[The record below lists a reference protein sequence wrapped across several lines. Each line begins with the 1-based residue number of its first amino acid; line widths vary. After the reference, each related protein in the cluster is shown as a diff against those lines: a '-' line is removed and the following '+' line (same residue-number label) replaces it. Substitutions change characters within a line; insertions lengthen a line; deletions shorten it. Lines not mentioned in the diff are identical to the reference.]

1 LTFNRAEVSQLLP
14 SAMTESAPPAAV
26 RNAEPSADGPSAS
39 AAGFKGMVV
48 GIIVLVATIVCSAVL
63 HHRAMTALK
72 AEVQDKLVRAA
83 MAVAVEVDGDLHR
96 TFVDRAQ
103 EATSE
108 YERALEPLQRALY
121 WKKGGRDVRN
131 DYGFIYTCI
140 LKEEEVFF
148 VLDPTPPGLMSP
160 DGVEQK
166 SHVMQP
172 YPDASDTLRKVL
184 RTGEAAA
191 DPEPYEDVWG
201 VFVSGYAPFYDGAG
215 EMVGVV
221 AVDWRAETY
230 AKRLAGIKRA
240 WYLQIVLCLASG
252 FLSGIGTGIAL
263 VRRERAEAAK
273 RHAIEEAR
281 RNRERWRIMVE
292 TLPKPAA
299 HVQDG
304 EVWMNGP
311 LQQVLGYSRDEI
323 RTMEDWFEKL
333 FGERAEEVR
342 KIYAEERAAGFNR
355 TRETKV
361 RRKDGEERWFEFMAH
376 RYGAGEVWLADDI
389 TERRNHEAGI
399 IAAREQAEA
408 AANAKSA
415 FLATVSHEIRTPMNG
430 VIGMT
435 NLLLETS
442 LEPRAREMVET
453 VRNCGEMLIVVIN
466 DILDFSKLESG
477 GMELEN
483 EPFELR
489 GCVEDCLDLFA
500 GRAGE
505 KGLNLVYVMAEE
517 CPETIRGDA
526 TRVKQVLC
534 NLIGNAVKF
543 TSQGEVEVRV
553 EVEGGGRPEV
563 GDECVLKI
571 SVRDTGIGI
580 PAERQNRLFKSFSQ
594 VDSSTARKYGGTGL
608 GLAIA
613 KRLTELMGGEMSV
626 KSVEGEGSTFSFTL
640 KTRVEATRAGAKAAA
655 SVSLRHLRA
664 LVVSESATSLAV
676 WQGYLRQ
683 WGIECFGVNEAAQA
697 LRLLRENSVYQL
709 LITDMQMPGM
719 DGLELCRRIRESA
732 IVAPRIIMMSSIT
745 RADIRAV
752 ALAQGVSVVLQK
764 PVRPATM
771 LHAIEEV
778 MMGGSGPTKEA
789 VAEEAPAKR
798 KAEWPLRVLVVDDNK
813 INQIVARR
821 MLEHFGY
828 EPDVAANGEEAFE
841 AVLRKGYDVVFMDV
855 QMPVMNGFEATRRI
869 RGTVPADRQPWI
881 VALTANALEGDR
893 ESCLREGM
901 DDYLSK
907 PIRAAEL
914 EKTLR
919 GVKVGGRGKGGA

>member
-1 LTFNRAEVSQLLP
+1 ME
-14 SAMTESAPPAAV
+14 PPA
-26 RNAEPSADGPSAS
+26 RGREPTAAPTQAGAA

-72 AEVQDKLVRAA
+72 AEVQDKLMRAA
-83 MAVAVEVDGDLHR
+83 MAVAIEVDGDLHQ
-96 TFVDRAQ
+96 TLVDPAQ
-103 EATSE
+103 EETAE
-108 YERALEPLQRALY
+108 YERAVEPLRRALY
-121 WKKGGRDVRN
+121 WRKNGEDVRN

-140 LKEEEVFF
+140 RRGEEVFF
-148 VLDPTPPGLMSP
+148 VLDPTPPGLLLSN
-160 DGVEQK
+160 GVEQK

-172 YPDASDTLRKVL
+172 YPDASDTLREVL
-184 RTGEAAA
+184 RTGVAAA
-191 DPEPYEDVWG
+191 DPEPYEDEWG
-201 VFVSGYAPFYDGAG
+201 VFVSGYAPFYDSARR
-215 EMVGVV
+215 MVGAVG
-221 AVDWRAETY
+221 VDWRAETY
-230 AKRLAGIKRA
+230 AKRLAGIQRA

-263 VRRERAEAAK
+263 VRRERVEAAR

-311 LQQVLGYSRDEI
+311 LQEVLGYTREEI
-323 RTMEDWFEKL
+323 ATLDAWFEKL
-333 FGERAEEVR
+333 FGARAAEARAGYE
-342 KIYAEERAAGFNR
+342 EERTAGFNR
-355 TRETKV
+355 TRETHV
-361 RRKDGEERWFEFMAH
+361 RRKDGAERWLEFTAH
-376 RYGAGEVWLADDI
+376 RYGPGEVWMANDI
-389 TERRNHEAGI
+389 TERREYEAGI

-408 AANAKSA
+408 AAKAKSA

-435 NLLLETS
+435 NLLLES
-442 LEPRAREMVET
+442 PLEPRAREMVET

-466 DILDFSKLESG
+466 DILDFSKIESG

-483 EPFELR
+483 EPFEPR
-489 GCVEDCLDLFA
+489 ACVEDCLDLFA
-500 GRAGE
+500 ARAGE
-505 KGLNLVYVMAEE
+505 KGLNLVYSMAEE
-517 CPETIRGDA
+517 CPETIRGDV
-526 TRVKQVLC
+526 TRLKQVLC

-543 TSQGEVEVRV
+543 TAAGEVEVRV
-553 EVEGGGRPEV
+553 DVEGRARPAVGETFMLEV
-563 GDECVLKI
+563 

-580 PAERQNRLFKSFSQ
+580 PADRQDRLFRSFSQ

-613 KRLTELMGGEMSV
+613 KRLTELMGGTMGVTSAP
-626 KSVEGEGSTFSFTL
+626 GAGSTFRFTVR
-640 KTRVEATRAGAKAAA
+640 TRAEPPRAGAGTPAAK
-655 SVSLRHLRA
+655 VSLQHLRA
-664 LVVSESATSLAV
+664 LVVSESGTSLAV

-683 WGIECFGVNEAAQA
+683 WGIACFGVNEAVQA
-697 LRLLRENSVYQL
+697 LRLLRESPAYQL

-732 IVAPRIIMMSSIT
+732 MVAPRIIMVSSIT

-752 ALAQGVSVVLQK
+752 ALAQGVAVVLQK
-764 PVRPATM
+764 PVRPAT
-771 LHAIEEV
+771 LLQAIEEV
-778 MMGGSGPTKEA
+778 TAGGSVAGTA
-789 VAEEAPAKR
+789 VAPAGDADRSGEGAAKLG
-798 KAEWPLRVLVVDDNK
+798 EGLPLRVLVVDDNK
-813 INQIVARR
+813 VNQMVARR

-828 EPDVAANGEEAFE
+828 EPELAANGEEAVE
-841 AVLRKGYDVVFMDV
+841 AVRRKDYDVVFMDV
-855 QMPVMNGFEATRRI
+855 QMPVMNGFEATQRI
-869 RGTVPADRQPWI
+869 RGTVQLDRQPWI

-893 ESCLREGM
+893 ESCLGEGM
-901 DDYLSK
+901 DDYLPK

-914 EKTLR
+914 EKALR
-919 GVKVGGRGKGGA
+919 RVRVGGRGRD